1 MLLPKWLSDNGG
13 LHKFVYWH
21 TCFHDGGS
29 ASVLGN
35 DTGGLQGWEVPD
47 MLSDL
52 KEYNQRIRSRD
63 SWKQTYYP
71 EEKVVQGWKAHIEA

>member
-1 MLLPKWLSDNGG
+1 M
-13 LHKFVYWH
+13 
-21 TCFHDGGS
+21 
-29 ASVLGN
+29 LGN